1 MISFMNTTTKKRR
14 CKSQGGCTANG
25 ASRPTGDRFNNK
37 GSLQWAKDFL
47 AHYEGGIE
55 AHPELVDSRDY
66 WCASYFVTMDKLIAT
81 QVELNKALSNLNER
95 MKKFNRMGE
104 MYEDAKCELAYER
117 ERVRLLRIALGKDTL
132 DDDMDELDFGNMDEL
147 VE

>member
-1 MISFMNTTTKKRR
+1 MINHKYMYNTKRKR
-14 CKSQGGCTANG
+14 GCKSQGGCTANG

-66 WCASYFVTMDKLIAT
+66 WCAQYFVTMDKLFGVQAK
-81 QVELNKALSNLNER
+81 LNKANKEVKMLRSCLRYSDGKLIN
-95 MKKFNRMGE
+95 
-104 MYEDAKCELAYER
+104 
-117 ERVRLLRIALGKDTL
+117 VRLKVAELYESLGVSVG
-132 DDDMDELDFGNMDEL
+132 DDFDGLDELDL
-147 VE
+147 